1 MTKLVL
7 TPMPGNEDMA
17 VKLAAALNADIGLV
31 EDRRFPDGE
40 SYLRLKT
47 DVSGRTLAIVC
58 TLDRPDEKFLP
69 LIFAAAT
76 ARELGVAQ
84 MGLVA
89 PYLAYM
95 RQDTRFK
102 DGEAVTSKYF
112 ASLVS
117 SQFDWLVT
125 VDPHLHRYASLD
137 EVYSISSRVVHS
149 DSALSEWI
157 RANVERPLV
166 VGPDSESEQWVEAV
180 AAEAGCPHVVLSK
193 ERRGD
198 RDVAV
203 SVPDLSAWNDRT
215 PVLVD
220 DIASSARTMIEA
232 CRQLTSGGMLAPV
245 CIAIHAIF
253 AGDAYNELKSVAAR
267 IVTTNTVRHQTN
279 EIDLCSLIA
288 AEVTALTSDRQ
299 SAAGGTSVV

>member
-7 TPMPGNEDMA
+7 MPMPGNEDMA
-17 VKLAAALNADIGLV
+17 IKLAAALDADIGLL
-31 EDRRFPDGE
+31 EARRFPDGE

-58 TLDRPDEKFLP
+58 TLDHPDDKFLP
-69 LIFAAAT
+69 LSFAAAT

-84 MGLVA
+84 VGLVA

-95 RQDTRFK
+95 RQDKRFK

-112 ASLVS
+112 ASLMS

-137 EVYSISSRVVHS
+137 EIYSIPRRVAHAGA
-149 DSALSEWI
+149 ALSEWI

-166 VGPDSESEQWVEAV
+166 VGPDSESEQWVNAV
-180 AAEAGCPHVVLSK
+180 AAKAGCPHVVLSK

-198 RDVAV
+198 RDVAI
-203 SVPDLSAWNDRT
+203 SVPDLSAWRDRT

-232 CRQLTSGGMLAPV
+232 CRQLTSSGMSAPV
-245 CIAIHAIF
+245 CIAIHALF
-253 AGDAYNELKSVAAR
+253 AGDAYNELRSIAAR
-267 IVTTNTVRHQTN
+267 IATTNTVGHQTN
-279 EIDLCSLIA
+279 EIDVCKVIA
-288 AEVTALTSDRQ
+288 AEIVALTSGRQ
-299 SAAGGTSVV
+299 MRRAR